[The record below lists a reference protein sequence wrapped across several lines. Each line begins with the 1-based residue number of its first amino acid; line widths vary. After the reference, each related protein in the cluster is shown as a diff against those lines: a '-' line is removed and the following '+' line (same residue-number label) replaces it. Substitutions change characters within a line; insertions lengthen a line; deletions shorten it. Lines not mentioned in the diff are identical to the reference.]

1 MSLSFCT
8 ILSTAVR
15 ILIHASYFFLH
26 NCHLL
31 HGVVG
36 VVNRGSEVTTPILKG
51 VSGGRGLTVCPT
63 CTGTMSQRIWRRKLL
78 QRRQEGDQII
88 NENRRHH
95 LIRQEEEVEPLPV
108 NHLKANQIIAVVG
121 DNWV

>member
-1 MSLSFCT
+1 M
-8 ILSTAVR
+8 
-15 ILIHASYFFLH
+15 
-26 NCHLL
+26 
-31 HGVVG
+31 G

-51 VSGGRGLTVCPT
+51 VSGGRGLTLPT
-63 CTGTMSQRIWRRKLL
+63 CTGMMSQRIWRRKLL

-95 LIRQEEEVEPLPV
+95 LIRQEEEGEVEPLPV

>member
-1 MSLSFCT
+1 M
-8 ILSTAVR
+8 
-15 ILIHASYFFLH
+15 
-26 NCHLL
+26 
-31 HGVVG
+31 G

-51 VSGGRGLTVCPT
+51 RLGWAWFNSVPT
-63 CTGTMSQRIWRRKLL
+63 CTGMMSQRIWRRKLL

-95 LIRQEEEVEPLPV
+95 LIRQEEEGEEVEPLPV